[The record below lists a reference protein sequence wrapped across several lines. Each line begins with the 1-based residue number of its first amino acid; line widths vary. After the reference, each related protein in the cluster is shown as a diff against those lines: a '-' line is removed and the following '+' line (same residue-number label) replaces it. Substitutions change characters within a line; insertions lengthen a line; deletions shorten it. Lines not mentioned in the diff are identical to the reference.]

1 MNEVN
6 NQENKKKNAEDVKN
20 QIQDEN
26 SDKEDI
32 ASEENRKIDMKQ
44 LKMSKIN

>member
-6 NQENKKKNAEDVKN
+6 NLVNTKKNAEDVKN

-32 ASEENRKIDMKQ
+32 TSEENRKIDMKQ
-44 LKMSKIN
+44 QKMSKIN

>member
-6 NQENKKKNAEDVKN
+6 NQVNTKKNAEDVKN

-32 ASEENRKIDMKQ
+32 ASEENRKIDMKRQ
-44 LKMSKIN
+44 KMSKIN